1 MQTVSKAQLWT
12 GRILSGVVA
21 LFLLMDGV
29 VKVVRAAPAVEG
41 SAQLGYPDSTVL
53 PIGVLVLLGT
63 ALYVF
68 RRTSVLGALYLT
80 GFLGGAVATHVR
92 VDNPLFSHTLFPVY
106 LAVMMWAGL
115 ALRSPRLRA
124 VLFAPEPRSTP
135 VTEEEHQGIP
145 TREAVA
151 R

>member
-1 MQTVSKAQLWT
+1 MQPVSKSQLWT

-21 LFLLMDGV
+21 LFLLMDGM
-29 VKVVRAAPAVEG
+29 VKVVGAKPAIEG
-41 SAQLGYPDSTVL
+41 SAQLGYPASTML
-53 PIGVLVLLGT
+53 PIGVAVLIGT

-68 RRTSVLGALYLT
+68 RRTSVLGAIYLT
-80 GFLGGAVATHVR
+80 GFLGGAIATHVR
-92 VDNPLFSHTLFPVY
+92 VENPLFTHTLFPVY

-124 VLFAPEPRSTP
+124 VLFSTEPRSTS
-135 VTEEEHQGIP
+135 VTEEAHRGIP